1 MAVFPPQDAARQ
13 EAARQEAA
21 RAASAGPRPAAW
33 TNTRSLVLA
42 GIGVVSFTAI
52 LLLAWHSA
60 DTLLLIFAGILCAVF
75 LDGLTHYLG
84 RVIPLGHGARL
95 AIVSVLLALLVLGMV
110 GLGGAT
116 VAGQAQRLGQTLQQ
130 QSGTVKSWLDARGI
144 DTRFLDF
151 GKLKEA
157 AGQGRPAEEDRP
169 KGPSGLPSPGTLLSG
184 AGSVLGQASTVALA
198 VFGAIGNVFIVV
210 VLGLFVAA
218 DPRTYRDGLLRFVP
232 SRQRTHAASVAD
244 DIGITLRHWLF
255 GQLIV
260 MAAIFVCVWLGLSLV
275 GIDGALVLGLQA
287 GLLCFIPT
295 IGALVA
301 GIIIVLASL
310 ASGLQ
315 GVIAGLCVYLL
326 VQTLESYVLT
336 PFVQKRALDIPPAT
350 LFAGQILLGVL
361 FGLWGVALALP
372 LMAVAKVLLDR
383 LYIEDTLGESAG

>member
-1 MAVFPPQDAARQ
+1 MAVFPSQDAVPT
-13 EAARQEAA
+13 
-21 RAASAGPRPAAW
+21 RATGAS
-33 TNTRSLVLA
+33 TRSLVLA

-84 RVIPLGHGARL
+84 RIVPLGHGARL

-116 VAGQAQRLGQTLQQ
+116 VAGQAQRLGETLQQ

-151 GKLKEA
+151 GKLKDA
-157 AGQGRPAEEDRP
+157 AAQRDPNPAEDGRQ

-184 AGSVLGQASTVALA
+184 ASSVLGQASTVALA

-255 GQLIV
+255 GQLVV

-315 GVIAGLCVYLL
+315 GVIAGMCVYLL

-372 LMAVAKVLLDR
+372 LMAVCKVLLDR

>member
-1 MAVFPPQDAARQ
+1 MPVIPSKDTARLDG
-13 EAARQEAA
+13 
-21 RAASAGPRPAAW
+21 ASP
-33 TNTRSLVLA
+33 RSLVLA
-42 GIGVVSFTAI
+42 GIGVVSFTAV

-84 RVIPLGHGARL
+84 RVVPLGHGARL

-144 DTRFLDF
+144 DTRFLDL
-151 GKLKEA
+151 GKLKDA
-157 AGQGRPAEEDRP
+157 ASLPSGDAEGGRRSTPMA
-169 KGPSGLPSPGTLLSG
+169 GGLPSPGTLLSG

-232 SRQRTHAASVAD
+232 SRHRTHAASVAD

-255 GQLIV
+255 GQLVV

-275 GIDGALVLGLQA
+275 GIDGSLVLGLQA

-310 ASGLQ
+310 ASGLK

-383 LYIEDTLGESAG
+383 LYLQDTLGEGAG

>member
-1 MAVFPPQDAARQ
+1 MPAFPPQDVASQNIVHQDATWP
-13 EAARQEAA
+13 A
-21 RAASAGPRPAAW
+21 RAS
-33 TNTRSLVLA
+33 TRSLVLA
-42 GIGVVSFTAI
+42 GIGVVSFTAV

-60 DTLLLIFAGILCAVF
+60 DTLLLIFAGILFAVF

-84 RVIPLGHGARL
+84 RVVPLGHGVRL
-95 AIVSVLLALLVLGMV
+95 AIVSVLLTLLVLGMV

-151 GKLKEA
+151 GKLKDAASQPTSGEAESGRRSTPA
-157 AGQGRPAEEDRP
+157 AG
-169 KGPSGLPSPGTLLSG
+169 GLPSPGTLLSG

-232 SRQRTHAASVAD
+232 SRHRTHAASVAD

-255 GQLIV
+255 GQLVV
-260 MAAIFVCVWLGLSLV
+260 MAAIFVCVWLGLTLV

-310 ASGLQ
+310 ASGLK

-372 LMAVAKVLLDR
+372 LMAMGKVLLDR
-383 LYIEDTLGESAG
+383 LYIEDTLGEDAG

>member
-1 MAVFPPQDAARQ
+1 M
-13 EAARQEAA
+13 
-21 RAASAGPRPAAW
+21 
-33 TNTRSLVLA
+33 LA
-42 GIGVVSFTAI
+42 GLGVVSFTAV

-60 DTLLLIFAGILCAVF
+60 DTLLLIFAGILFAVF

-84 RVIPLGHGARL
+84 RIVPLGHGARL
-95 AIVSVLLALLVLGMV
+95 AIVSVLLTILVLGMV

-151 GKLKEA
+151 GKLKDAASQTSGEA
-157 AGQGRPAEEDRP
+157 EGGRRTLPTAG
-169 KGPSGLPSPGTLLSG
+169 GLPSPGTLLSG

-232 SRQRTHAASVAD
+232 SRHRTHAASVAD

-255 GQLIV
+255 GQLVV
-260 MAAIFVCVWLGLSLV
+260 MGAIFVCVWLGLTLV
-275 GIDGALVLGLQA
+275 GIDGSLVLGLQA

-310 ASGLQ
+310 ASGLK

-372 LMAVAKVLLDR
+372 LTAVAKVLLDR
-383 LYIEDTLGESAG
+383 LYIEDTLGENAG

>member
-1 MAVFPPQDAARQ
+1 MPVLPSQDVTTGASLTGG
-13 EAARQEAA
+13 
-21 RAASAGPRPAAW
+21 ASA
-33 TNTRSLVLA
+33 RSLVLA
-42 GIGVVSFTAI
+42 GIGVVSFTAV

-84 RVIPLGHGARL
+84 RIVPLGHGSRL
-95 AIVSVLLALLVLGMV
+95 AIVSVLLAILVLGMV
-110 GLGGAT
+110 ALGGAT

-151 GKLKEA
+151 GKLKDA
-157 AGQGRPAEEDRP
+157 ASQGAGDAQEGRRTTPTA
-169 KGPSGLPSPGTLLSG
+169 GGLPSPGTLLSG

-255 GQLIV
+255 GQLVV

-275 GIDGALVLGLQA
+275 GIDGSLVLGLQA

-310 ASGLQ
+310 ASGLK

-383 LYIEDTLGESAG
+383 LYIEDTLGEDAG

>member
-1 MAVFPPQDAARQ
+1 MAVFPSQDAAHR
-13 EAARQEAA
+13 EA
-21 RAASAGPRPAAW
+21 PRTAW
-33 TNTRSLVLA
+33 ANTRSLVLA
-42 GIGVVSFTAI
+42 GIGVVSFTAV
-52 LLLAWHSA
+52 LLLAWHAA

-95 AIVSVLLALLVLGMV
+95 ATVSVLLALLVLGMV

-116 VAGQAQRLGQTLQQ
+116 VAGQAQRLGETLQK

-157 AGQGRPAEEDRP
+157 AAQRDPNSAEDGRQ

-184 AGSVLGQASTVALA
+184 ASSVLGQASTVALA

-255 GQLIV
+255 GQLVV

-336 PFVQKRALDIPPAT
+336 PFVQKQALDIPPAT

-372 LMAVAKVLLDR
+372 LMAVCKVLLDR
-383 LYIEDTLGESAG
+383 LYIEDTLGEDAG

>member
-1 MAVFPPQDAARQ
+1 MPVIPSQDIAPPGASRLGG
-13 EAARQEAA
+13 
-21 RAASAGPRPAAW
+21 ASA
-33 TNTRSLVLA
+33 RSLVLA
-42 GIGVVSFTAI
+42 GIGVVSFTAL

-84 RVIPLGHGARL
+84 RIVPLGHGARL

-130 QSGTVKSWLDARGI
+130 QSGTVKAWLDARGI

-151 GKLKEA
+151 GKLKDAAAQGAGDAQDGRRTTPA
-157 AGQGRPAEEDRP
+157 AG
-169 KGPSGLPSPGTLLSG
+169 GLPSPGTLLSG

-255 GQLIV
+255 GQLII
-260 MAAIFVCVWLGLSLV
+260 MAAIFVCVWLGLTLV

-310 ASGLQ
+310 ASGLK

-383 LYIEDTLGESAG
+383 LYIEDTLGEDAG

>member
-1 MAVFPPQDAARQ
+1 MPVSPSQAGLGQDAARPI
-13 EAARQEAA
+13 RGG
-21 RAASAGPRPAAW
+21 S
-33 TNTRSLVLA
+33 TRSLALA
-42 GIGVVSFTAI
+42 GIGVVVFTAAM
-52 LLLAWHSA
+52 LLAWRSA
-60 DTLLLIFAGILCAVF
+60 DTLLLIFAGILFAVF

-84 RVIPLGHGARL
+84 RVVPLGHGFRL
-95 AIVSVLLALLVLGMV
+95 AIVSVLLTILVLGMV

-116 VAGQAQRLGQTLQQ
+116 VASQAERLGQTLKQ

-151 GKLKEA
+151 GKLKDAASQPGGGGSEDGQRNAPA
-157 AGQGRPAEEDRP
+157 AG
-169 KGPSGLPSPGTLLSG
+169 GLPSPGTLLSG

-232 SRQRTHAASVAD
+232 SRHRTHAASVAD

-255 GQLIV
+255 GQLVV
-260 MAAIFVCVWLGLSLV
+260 MAAIFVCVWLGLTLV

-310 ASGLQ
+310 ASGLK

-361 FGLWGVALALP
+361 FGLWGVALALS

-383 LYIEDTLGESAG
+383 LYIEDTLGEDAG

>member
-1 MAVFPPQDAARQ
+1 MAVFPPRNVAHRDVA
-13 EAARQEAA
+13 
-21 RAASAGPRPAAW
+21 RPARVS
-33 TNTRSLVLA
+33 TRSLVLA
-42 GIGVVSFTAI
+42 GIGVVSFTAA

-60 DTLLLIFAGILCAVF
+60 DTLLLIFAGILFAVF
-75 LDGLTHYLG
+75 LEGLTHYLG
-84 RVIPLGHGARL
+84 RVLPLGHGARL
-95 AIVSVLLALLVLGMV
+95 AIVSVLLTLLVLGMV

-130 QSGTVKSWLDARGI
+130 QSGTVKSWLDARGV

-157 AGQGRPAEEDRP
+157 ATEGGHPEEARA

-184 AGSVLGQASTVALA
+184 AGSVLGQASTVVLA
-198 VFGAIGNVFIVV
+198 VFGAIGNLFIVV

-232 SRQRTHAASVAD
+232 SRHRTHAASVAD
-244 DIGITLRHWLF
+244 DIGMTLRHWLF
-255 GQLIV
+255 GQLVV
-260 MAAIFVCVWLGLSLV
+260 MAAIFVCVWLGLTLV

-301 GIIIVLASL
+301 GIVIVLASL
-310 ASGLQ
+310 ASGLK
-315 GVIAGLCVYLL
+315 GVVAGLCVYLL

-383 LYIEDTLGESAG
+383 LYIEDTLGEDAG

>member
-1 MAVFPPQDAARQ
+1 MPVSPPQDTTRPLW
-13 EAARQEAA
+13 
-21 RAASAGPRPAAW
+21 ASTRP
-33 TNTRSLVLA
+33 LVLA
-42 GIGVVSFTAI
+42 GIGVAAFTA
-52 LLLAWHSA
+52 LMLLAWRSA
-60 DTLLLIFAGILCAVF
+60 DTLLLIFAGILFAVF
-75 LDGLTHYLG
+75 LEGLTHYLG
-84 RVIPLGHGARL
+84 RVVPLGHGWRL
-95 AIVSVLLALLVLGMV
+95 AIVSVLLTALVLGMV
-110 GLGGAT
+110 GFGGAT
-116 VAGQAQRLGQTLQQ
+116 VAGEAERLGQTLRQ
-130 QSGTVKSWLDARGI
+130 QSGTVKSWLDVRGI

-157 AGQGRPAEEDRP
+157 ASQGGSEAGDDAKSAPRA
-169 KGPSGLPSPGTLLSG
+169 GGLPSPGTLLSG
-184 AGSVLGQASTVALA
+184 AGSVLGQASMVAMA

-232 SRQRTHAASVAD
+232 PRHRTHAASVAD

-255 GQLIV
+255 GQLVV
-260 MAAIFVCVWLGLSLV
+260 MAAIFVCIWLGLTLV
-275 GIDGALVLGLQA
+275 GIDGALILGLQA

-295 IGALVA
+295 IGALIA
-301 GIIIVLASL
+301 GIIIVLACL
-310 ASGLQ
+310 ASGLK
-315 GVIAGLCVYLL
+315 GVIAGLAVYLL

-383 LYIEDTLGESAG
+383 LYIEDTLGEDAG

>member
-1 MAVFPPQDAARQ
+1 MPVSPPQDVARQ
-13 EAARQEAA
+13 DVARSGG
-21 RAASAGPRPAAW
+21 AS
-33 TNTRSLVLA
+33 TRSLVLA
-42 GIGVVSFTAI
+42 GIAVVAFTAA
-52 LLLAWHSA
+52 LLLAWRSA
-60 DTLLLIFAGILCAVF
+60 DTLLLIFAGILFAVF

-84 RVIPLGHGARL
+84 RVVPLGHGFRL
-95 AIVSVLLALLVLGMV
+95 AIVSLLLTVLVLGMV

-116 VAGQAQRLGQTLQQ
+116 VAGQAERLSQTLRQ

-151 GKLKEA
+151 GKLKQA
-157 AGQGRPAEEDRP
+157 AQQGGGGQDEDA
-169 KGPSGLPSPGTLLSG
+169 PSAPRAGGLPSPGTLLSG

-218 DPRTYRDGLLRFVP
+218 DPRTYRDGVLRFVP
-232 SRQRTHAASVAD
+232 SRHRTHAASVAD

-255 GQLIV
+255 GQLVV
-260 MAAIFVCVWLGLSLV
+260 MGAIFVCVWLGLTLV
-275 GIDGALVLGLQA
+275 GIDGSLVLGLQA

-310 ASGLQ
+310 ASGLK
-315 GVIAGLCVYLL
+315 GVIAGMCVYLL

-383 LYIEDTLGESAG
+383 LYIEDTLGERAG

>member
-1 MAVFPPQDAARQ
+1 MPVLPSQDIAKGAPLTGG
-13 EAARQEAA
+13 
-21 RAASAGPRPAAW
+21 ASA
-33 TNTRSLVLA
+33 RSLVLA
-42 GIGVVSFTAI
+42 GIGVVSFTAV

-84 RVIPLGHGARL
+84 RVVPLGHGSRL
-95 AIVSVLLALLVLGMV
+95 AIVSVLLASLVLGMV

-151 GKLKEA
+151 GKLKDA
-157 AGQGRPAEEDRP
+157 ASQGPGDMQDGRRTLPTA
-169 KGPSGLPSPGTLLSG
+169 GGLPSPGTLLSG

-232 SRQRTHAASVAD
+232 SRHRTHAASVAD

-255 GQLIV
+255 GQLVV
-260 MAAIFVCVWLGLSLV
+260 MAAIFVCVWLGLTLV

-315 GVIAGLCVYLL
+315 GVIAGMCVYLL

-383 LYIEDTLGESAG
+383 LYIEDTLGEDAG

>member
-1 MAVFPPQDAARQ
+1 MPVSPSQDASSQ
-13 EAARQEAA
+13 
-21 RAASAGPRPAAW
+21 GVPRAAW
-33 TNTRSLVLA
+33 TSTRSLVLA
-42 GIGVVSFTAI
+42 GIGVVAFTAA

-60 DTLLLIFAGILCAVF
+60 DTLLLIFAGILFAVF

-84 RVIPLGHGARL
+84 RVVPLGHGFRL
-95 AIVSVLLALLVLGMV
+95 AIVSLLLTVLILGMV

-116 VAGQAQRLGQTLQQ
+116 VAGQAQRLGQTLRE

-151 GKLKEA
+151 GKLKDA
-157 AGQGRPAEEDRP
+157 AAQGGPQGGPQGGAGEEERP
-169 KGPSGLPSPGTLLSG
+169 KGPSLPSPGTLLSG

-218 DPRTYRDGLLRFVP
+218 EPRTYRDGLLRFVP

-255 GQLIV
+255 GQLVV
-260 MAAIFVCVWLGLSLV
+260 MAAIFVCVWLGLTLV
-275 GIDGALVLGLQA
+275 GIDGSLVLGLQA

-310 ASGLQ
+310 ASGLK
-315 GVIAGLCVYLL
+315 GVVAGMAVYLL

-383 LYIEDTLGESAG
+383 LYIEDTLGENAG

>member
-1 MAVFPPQDAARQ
+1 MAVFPAQDPVHQ
-13 EAARQEAA
+13 EV
-21 RAASAGPRPAAW
+21 PRSAAW
-33 TNTRSLVLA
+33 ASTRSLVLA
-42 GIGVVSFTAI
+42 GIGVVSFTAV

-84 RVIPLGHGARL
+84 RVVPLGHGARL

-116 VAGQAQRLGQTLQQ
+116 VAGQAKRLGETLQQ

-157 AGQGRPAEEDRP
+157 AAQRDPTPAEDARQ

-184 AGSVLGQASTVALA
+184 ASSVLGQASTVALA

-255 GQLIV
+255 GQLVV

-275 GIDGALVLGLQA
+275 GIDGALILGLQA

-315 GVIAGLCVYLL
+315 GVIAGMCVYLL

-372 LMAVAKVLLDR
+372 LMAVCKVLLDR
-383 LYIEDTLGESAG
+383 LYIEDTLGEDAG

>member
-1 MAVFPPQDAARQ
+1 MAVFPSQDAAHQ
-13 EAARQEAA
+13 EAI
-21 RAASAGPRPAAW
+21 RAASASPRSAAW
-33 TNTRSLVLA
+33 ASTRSLVLA

-84 RVIPLGHGARL
+84 RVVPLGHGARL

-157 AGQGRPAEEDRP
+157 SAQAGTSEESRP

-255 GQLIV
+255 GQLVV

>member
-1 MAVFPPQDAARQ
+1 MPVSPPQ
-13 EAARQEAA
+13 
-21 RAASAGPRPAAW
+21 AGPRPDTARPAW
-33 TNTRSLVLA
+33 GSTRSLVLA
-42 GIGVVSFTAI
+42 GIAVVVFTA
-52 LLLAWHSA
+52 LMLLAWRSA
-60 DTLLLIFAGILCAVF
+60 DTLLLIFAGILFAVF

-84 RVIPLGHGARL
+84 RVVPLGHGFRL
-95 AIVSVLLALLVLGMV
+95 AIVSLLLTVLVLGMV

-116 VAGQAQRLGQTLQQ
+116 VADQAARLGQTLRQ

-151 GKLKEA
+151 GKLKDAAAQGGESTGGEA
-157 AGQGRPAEEDRP
+157 GAEAPAAPKAG
-169 KGPSGLPSPGTLLSG
+169 GLPSPGTLLSG

-218 DPRTYRDGLLRFVP
+218 EPRTYRDGLLRFVP
-232 SRQRTHAASVAD
+232 SRHRTHAASVAD

-255 GQLIV
+255 GQLVV
-260 MAAIFVCVWLGLSLV
+260 MAAIFVCVWLGLTLV

-310 ASGLQ
+310 ASGLK
-315 GVIAGLCVYLL
+315 GVVAGLCVYLL

-383 LYIEDTLGESAG
+383 LYIEDTLGEDAG